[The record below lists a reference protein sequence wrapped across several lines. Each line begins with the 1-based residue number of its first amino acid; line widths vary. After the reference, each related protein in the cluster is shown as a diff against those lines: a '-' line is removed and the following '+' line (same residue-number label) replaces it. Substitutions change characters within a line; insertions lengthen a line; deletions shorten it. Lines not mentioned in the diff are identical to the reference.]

1 MKIPAGT
8 FEDEIF
14 AQVQKQYPE
23 AKNSVYAL
31 THPAYS
37 RAEKQG
43 WSAERTLD
51 ALTELLDAKQGTLVK
66 NWKQPAK
73 ERHQALYG
81 TLVPYDVDPI
91 FSPFFL
97 DKHHNI
103 ILKTVFNPSNE
114 RMKKLGYGVEGGKP
128 FISRNLQGT
137 KSMPGIQPLPISV
150 VAPQPSVEM
159 TLGVLLQGV
168 KRNRRSVVGL
178 GGGAMAF
185 SPGAAQGREPSSS
198 FADDRSWAV
207 DENGEPI
214 PDISGGV
221 ALAGEAGRG
230 LGLGVRN
237 VLEGF
242 GSLTDTLLNRPVDV
256 FGNMPGRDVG
266 LTNPGKARA
275 DVMGLPEAE
284 TDMERNIASVPQG
297 AVADIPLMLT
307 GAGMAKMALTPVMR
321 GVGRALVA
329 SPVADTVLEGYWA
342 FLTEARLECAGRGER
357 EGTGGRGGR
366 GSFKAATVKKMEKRA
381 FMPVVP

>member
-1 MKIPAGT
+1 
-8 FEDEIF
+8 
-14 AQVQKQYPE
+14 
-23 AKNSVYAL
+23 
-31 THPAYS
+31 
-37 RAEKQG
+37 
-43 WSAERTLD
+43 
-51 ALTELLDAKQGTLVK
+51 
-66 NWKQPAK
+66 
-73 ERHQALYG
+73 
-81 TLVPYDVDPI
+81 
-91 FSPFFL
+91 
-97 DKHHNI
+97 
-103 ILKTVFNPSNE
+103 
-114 RMKKLGYGVEGGKP
+114 
-128 FISRNLQGT
+128 
-137 KSMPGIQPLPISV
+137 
-150 VAPQPSVEM
+150 
-159 TLGVLLQGV
+159 
-168 KRNRRSVVGL
+168 
-178 GGGAMAF
+178 MAF

-256 FGNMPGRDVG
+256 FGNMLGRDVG

-284 TDMERNIASVPQG
+284 TDMERNIASVSQG

-342 FLTEARLECAGRGER
+342 FLTEARLECAGRGGCSGRAGASPQEAARRGTSLGRAMR
-357 EGTGGRGGR
+357 EGRVALFSCPAFFPLRRGRGPHAGPPPFSLFRAAHVSSR
-366 GSFKAATVKKMEKRA
+366 GAPLQKLQNPYS
-381 FMPVVP
+381 